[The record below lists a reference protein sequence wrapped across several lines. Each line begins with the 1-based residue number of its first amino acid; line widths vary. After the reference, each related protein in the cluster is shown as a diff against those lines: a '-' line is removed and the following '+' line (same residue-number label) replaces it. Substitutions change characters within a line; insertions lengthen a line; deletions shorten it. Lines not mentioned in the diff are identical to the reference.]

1 MQSPV
6 NLWIVL
12 KLDNTLLSIELGVQG
27 LKINRTSFQ
36 INRSSIDLPP
46 VYLPFNYLLVNMYSD
61 FLPNESIFY

>member
-12 KLDNTLLSIELGVQG
+12 KLDNTLLLIELCVQG
-27 LKINRTSFQ
+27 SKKNRTSFQ

-46 VYLPFNYLLVNMYSD
+46 VYLPFNYLSKY
-61 FLPNESIFY
+61 

>member
-12 KLDNTLLSIELGVQG
+12 KLDNTLLLIELGVQG

-46 VYLPFNYLLVNMYSD
+46 VYLPFNYLLVNIKYV
-61 FLPNESIFY
+61 FGLPSK

>member
-12 KLDNTLLSIELGVQG
+12 KLDNTLLLIELGVQG
-27 LKINRTSFQ
+27 LK